1 MSKDLT
7 LSQQHIENRI
17 FTIRGKQV
25 MFDRDLA
32 EMYQVE
38 VKRLN
43 EQVKRNIDR
52 FPETFRFQLNSQ
64 EKDELVA
71 NCDRFES
78 LKHSTVNPYAFT
90 EQGVAMLSAVLRS
103 EIAVKVSIQIMNA
116 FVELRKLV
124 GQETLQHLRLSRI
137 ENKLIEHDQK
147 FNKLFS
153 ALENS
158 ELPQRG
164 VYFDGQVYDAYQ
176 FVSDVIKN
184 AKSSI
189 ILIDNYIDDSV
200 LTLFSKRK
208 KNVTATI
215 YTASISK
222 QLRLDLEKH
231 NAQYPEVKAELF
243 KQSHDRFLI
252 IDEKELYHIGAS
264 LKDLGKKWF
273 AFSRMDSL
281 CMDVLGKIKRGN
293 NGE

>member
-78 LKHSTVNPYAFT
+78 LKHSAVNPYAFT

-103 EIAVKVSIQIMNA
+103 DIAVKVSIQIMNA

-124 GQETLQHLRLSRI
+124 GQETLQHLRLSSI

-147 FNKLFS
+147 FNKLFT
-153 ALENS
+153 ALENN

-184 AKSSI
+184 AQSSI

-273 AFSRMDSL
+273 GFSRMDSL
-281 CMDVLGKIKRGN
+281 SKDVLGKIKRGN
-293 NGE
+293 DGE